1 MAAGGRG
8 GGGGGAGGGLAGLLG
23 LAKSIIPDPTA
34 IPLGKFSDE
43 VQTALKIFARA
54 MVAGGEVTNWRE
66 GIALGVAVKE
76 ALQKELK
83 RAITDGEWVA
93 TLRQILDFLW
103 KTKWSKEWDEL
114 MLKMVDITDSLKPP
128 DR

>member
-23 LAKSIIPDPTA
+23 LAKSIMPNPTA
-34 IPLGKFSDE
+34 VNLGKFSDE

-54 MVAGGEVTNWRE
+54 MVAGGEVTHWRE
-66 GIALGVAVKE
+66 GIALGIAVKE
-76 ALQKELK
+76 SLEKQLR
-83 RAITDGEWVA
+83 RAITDGEWVT
-93 TLRQILDFLW
+93 TLRQILDYLW

-128 DR
+128 GS

>member
-23 LAKSIIPDPTA
+23 LAKSIIPTPTTVS
-34 IPLGKFSDE
+34 LEKWSDE
-43 VQTALKIFARA
+43 IQTALKLFARA
-54 MVAGGEVTNWRE
+54 MVAGEEVANWRE
-66 GIALGVAVKE
+66 GVALGIAVKE
-76 ALQKELK
+76 ALEKQLK
-83 RAITDGEWVA
+83 RPISDGEWIA

-103 KTKWSKEWDEL
+103 KTKWTKEWDEL

-128 DR
+128 NG